1 MLLAGLT
8 ACKKTPDSPPASTP
22 KNLTA
27 TLAGSLT
34 GFADGMGT
42 AAQFDTPTSLAV
54 DAQGNVYVADAG
66 NNRIR
71 RITPAGVVSTVA
83 GTGPAGFI
91 DGPGN
96 AARFNTPT
104 GVAVDGQ
111 GNVYVADT
119 ENQRIRKISP
129 AGVVS
134 TLAGT
139 GTAGFMDGPGNGAL
153 FNRPQGV
160 AVDGQGN
167 VYVADTDNQRIRK
180 ISPAGIVSTLAGTG
194 TAGFMNGSGN
204 TATFDSPVGISLTAQ
219 GNVYVADVTN
229 HLIRSISPAGAVS
242 TLAGNH
248 LFGFVNGPA
257 GSASFN
263 SPTGVA
269 VDAQGNAYVADLANS
284 SIRKISLTNEVTTFA
299 GGGVAG
305 FVDGAGTAA
314 RFDSPNGVAVDGQ
327 GNVYVADTENQRIRK
342 IAAQ

>member
-1 MLLAGLT
+1 MLLLGLT
-8 ACKKTPDSPPASTP
+8 ACKKTPDSPPATTP
-22 KNLTA
+22 KNLTT
-27 TLAGSLT
+27 TLAGSSA
-34 GFADGMGT
+34 GFADGTGA
-42 AAQFDTPTSLAV
+42 AAQFDTPTGVTV

-66 NNRIR
+66 NHRIR
-71 RITPAGVVSTVA
+71 RITPAGVVSTLA
-83 GTGPAGFI
+83 GTGTAGFA

-96 AARFNTPT
+96 TARFNTPT

-111 GNVYVADT
+111 GNIYVADT

-134 TLAGT
+134 TLAGA
-139 GTAGFMDGPGNGAL
+139 GTAGFMDGPGNGAF

-180 ISPAGIVSTLAGTG
+180 ISPAGVVSTLAGTG
-194 TAGFMNGSGN
+194 NLGFMDGSGN

-219 GNVYVADVTN
+219 GNVYVTDVAN
-229 HLIRSISPAGAVS
+229 HLIRSISPTGIVS
-242 TLAGNH
+242 TLAGNR
-248 LFGFVNGPA
+248 LIGIVNGPA
-257 GSASFN
+257 SSASFN

-284 SIRKISLTNEVTTFA
+284 SIRKISLGGEVSTFA

-305 FVDGAGTAA
+305 FVDGTGTEA
-314 RFDSPNGVAVDGQ
+314 RFDSPNGVAVDAQ